1 MAKPL
6 RLEWGILISFERAAT
21 NSKKMFKNVICQ
33 DMTLHELME
42 LGRNSKPSAS
52 RGQEK
57 EAALRN
63 AVDAARAKSLGLMLK
78 RILRGPPSSRTL
90 HEMIFPASRDGIGN

>member
-42 LGRNSKPSAS
+42 LGAQLEAERIEGSGEGGSAS
-52 RGQEK
+52 QCGRRSQSK
-57 EAALRN
+57 
-63 AVDAARAKSLGLMLK
+63 K
-78 RILRGPPSSRTL
+78 PWP
-90 HEMIFPASRDGIGN
+90 